1 MQFLAP
7 AALAGLA
14 ALSLPVIIHL
24 LNKLRVREVRWAAM
38 RFLQAAAKKNQRR
51 VKMQDLLLLI
61 LRCLVLALIV
71 FAFARPTFEKIEKS
85 AAVAGD
91 ALTVMVLLDQS
102 ASMGASDGVETR
114 FAAARTATLGFL
126 EELPSGSAAGLLLVN
141 DSYTSPVSRPSRD
154 LSLVRRSVELAKLTD
169 RGTDFQ
175 PALRAAVE
183 SLRNLSGRR
192 EIHLFTD
199 NQLVGWRALEA
210 VREFLKTAPDIKV
223 IVTAPAS
230 APSAGASTGNLAITN
245 LKLDTAIPVAGQPIR
260 VLAEITNYGD
270 APADGVRLTL
280 SVDDDAPSADAV
292 VGQLAAG
299 GTRYVPLLV
308 RLPGTGFHTLTA
320 ALPPDRLAFDNHRSL
335 ALEIAPARDVLVV
348 ESRRGPA
355 PWQGTGHFLAT
366 ALAPVDEEAASRHYL
381 HVTRTTAAD
390 VDASKLSGYAVVF
403 LAGADPLLPAAVTAL
418 AEFVREGGGLVVMP
432 GDATPADLFAET
444 PWPDLL
450 PAVISAPPATEAA
463 LALEGGP
470 FNNPLLTLW
479 NDSASGNLAAVR
491 FAKAFSLEPIKSP
504 DASVVLR
511 LADSRPV
518 ILERTVGKGRVVLF
532 AAPPIPSWTNLPLH
546 PAFVPLVHRLYAATA
561 RSTSLKLNLAPGDTF
576 QAPVP
581 IEQLNHDVYLRG
593 PGEGAKIVAVGRTE
607 LVGTQAMLRVRN
619 TADAGRYTVYVG
631 QNERP
636 DLYFAVQSPADESD
650 LKTAEADVLTAT
662 KTAEAAAASPSVASA
677 KEGKEGAATAPLLTA
692 RQLWTIA
699 LIAAAFLSCTELLLA
714 LRSSRSR

>member
-1 MQFLAP
+1 MHFLAP

-24 LNKLRVREVRWAAM
+24 LNKLRIREVRWAAM
-38 RFLQAAAKKNQRR
+38 RFLQAAAQKNQRR

-71 FAFARPTFEKIEKS
+71 FAFARPTFQSVEKS
-85 AAVAGD
+85 SLVAGD
-91 ALTVMVLLDQS
+91 PLTVMVLLDQS

-114 FAAARTATLGFL
+114 FAAARTATLNFL

-141 DSYTSPVSRPSRD
+141 DGYASPVSRPSRD

-175 PALRAAVE
+175 PAIRAAVE
-183 SLRNLSGRR
+183 ALRTLPGRR

-199 NQLVGWRALEA
+199 NQLAGWRTLEP

-223 IVTAPAS
+223 VIATPGATADGS
-230 APSAGASTGNLAITN
+230 ARNLAITH
-245 LKLDTAIPVAGQPIR
+245 LKLDTAIPVAGQPLR
-260 VLAEITNYGD
+260 VLVEVANTGD
-270 APADGVRLTL
+270 TPADSVRLAL
-280 SVDDDAPSADAV
+280 AVDEDAPSADAV
-292 VGQLAAG
+292 INQLAPG
-299 GTRYVPLLV
+299 GTRYIPLLV

-320 ALPPDRLAFDNHRSL
+320 SLPPDRLTFDNHRTL

-355 PWQGTGHFLAT
+355 LWQGTGHFLAT

-390 VDASKLSGYAVVF
+390 LDPSKLSGYAVIF
-403 LAGADPLLPAAVTAL
+403 LAAADALPPPIVTAL
-418 AEFVREGGGLVVMP
+418 AAFVNEGGGLVVMP
-432 GDATPADLFAET
+432 GEATPAGVFLDA

-450 PAVISAPPATEAA
+450 PAAINPPSEPSQGAIEP
-463 LALEGGP
+463 GP
-470 FNNPLLTLW
+470 YNHPLLTLW
-479 NDSASGNLAAVR
+479 NDPAAGNLAALR
-491 FAKAFSLEPIKSP
+491 FAKVFSLDPVKAPEVST
-504 DASVVLR
+504 VLR
-511 LADSRPV
+511 LADTTPV
-518 ILERTVGKGRVVLF
+518 IMERTVGKGRVVLF
-532 AAPPIPSWTNLPLH
+532 AAPPVPSWTNLPLH
-546 PAFVPLVHRLYAATA
+546 PAFVPLMHRLYAATA
-561 RSTSLKLNLAPGDTF
+561 RASSLKVNLSPGDTF

-581 IEQLNHDVYLRG
+581 IEQLNRDVYVRG
-593 PGEGAKIVAVGRTE
+593 PGEDAKPVAVGRTE

-619 TADAGRYTVYVG
+619 VAAAGRYTAYVG

-636 DLYFAVQSPADESD
+636 DFTFAVQSPADESD
-650 LKTAEADVLTAT
+650 LKTSPADILTNEVSGAV
-662 KTAEAAAASPSVASA
+662 AAPSAVALA
-677 KEGKEGAATAPLLTA
+677 KEDAPLLTA
-692 RQLWTIA
+692 RQLWMIA
-699 LIAAAFLSCTELLLA
+699 LAAAAFLSCTELLLA

>member
-14 ALSLPVIIHL
+14 AVSLPVIIHL
-24 LNKLRVREVRWAAM
+24 LNKLRIREVRWAAM
-38 RFLQAAAKKNQRR
+38 RFLLAAAQKNQRR

-71 FAFARPTFEKIEKS
+71 FAFARPTFQAVEKS
-85 AAVAGD
+85 SLVAGD
-91 ALTVMVLLDQS
+91 PLTVMVLLDQS

-114 FAAARTATLGFL
+114 FAAARTATLSFL

-141 DSYTSPVSRPSRD
+141 DSYASPVSRPSRD
-154 LSLVRRSVELAKLTD
+154 LSLVRRSVELAKITD

-175 PALRAAVE
+175 PALRAAIE
-183 SLRNLSGRR
+183 ALRNLPGRR

-199 NQLVGWRALEA
+199 NQLSGWRTLEP

-223 IVTAPAS
+223 FIVTPG
-230 APSAGASTGNLAITN
+230 AGSASTGNLAITN
-245 LKLDTAIPVAGQPIR
+245 LKLDTAIPVAGQPMR
-260 VLAEITNYGD
+260 VLAEITNHGE
-270 APADGVRLTL
+270 APVDGVRLTL

-320 ALPPDRLAFDNHRSL
+320 ALPSDRLAFDNRRTL

-355 PWQGTGHFLAT
+355 PWQGTGHFLAS

-381 HVTRTTAAD
+381 HVTRVTAAD
-390 VDASKLSGYAVVF
+390 VDASKLSGYSVIF
-403 LAGADPLLPAAVTAL
+403 LAGADPLLPAAVTGL
-418 AEFVREGGGLVVMP
+418 AQFVRDGGGLVVMP
-432 GDATPADLFAET
+432 GDATPADLFLDA

-450 PAVISAPPATEAA
+450 PASINPPSAPSQGTIEA
-463 LALEGGP
+463 GP
-470 FNNPLLTLW
+470 YNNPLLTLW
-479 NDSASGNLAAVR
+479 NDPASGNLSAVR
-491 FAKAFSLEPIKSP
+491 FSKVFSLDPVKS
-504 DASVVLR
+504 AEVSTVLR
-511 LADSRPV
+511 LADTTPV
-518 ILERTVGKGRVVLF
+518 IMERTVGKGRVVLF
-532 AAPPIPSWTNLPLH
+532 AAPPVPTWTNLPLH

-561 RSTSLKLNLAPGDTF
+561 HTSSLKLNLAPGDTF

-581 IEQLNHDVYLRG
+581 IEQLNRDVYVRG
-593 PGEGAKIVAVGRTE
+593 PGENAKIVAVGRTE

-619 TADAGRYTVYVG
+619 TSDAGRYTVYVG

-636 DLYFAVQSPADESD
+636 DFYFAVQSPSDESD
-650 LKTAEADVLTAT
+650 LKTAPSDILTTDVIPTAT
-662 KTAEAAAASPSVASA
+662 AAGASA
-677 KEGKEGAATAPLLTA
+677 PAAVAAPSGPLLTA
-692 RQLWTIA
+692 RQLWMIA
-699 LIAAAFLSCTELLLA
+699 LAAAAFLSCTELMLA